1 MISPQSIRIML
12 VDDHST
18 IHQLV
23 LKTLEKLP
31 DIVLVAQCHNGQEAI
46 AICEEQS
53 TTIDVILMDII
64 MPHLDG
70 IEATREIHRRY
81 PDIKIVALSS
91 FQEDENIRAMIES
104 GASGYILKSAL
115 TRDLT
120 NTIRTIKEGKAVF
133 SYEVLQALMSHE
145 SNPKKF
151 NLTDRELEIL
161 RRLANGD
168 INNKIASDLNISN
181 STVKFHINNIQLKM
195 AVKTRIEAIALAV
208 RFNMI

>member
-1 MISPQSIRIML
+1 MISPQPIRIML

-23 LKTLEKLP
+23 FKTLDKLP
-31 DIVLVAQCHNGQEAI
+31 DITLVAQCHNGQEAI
-46 AICEEQS
+46 AICEEKS
-53 TTIDVILMDII
+53 MTIDIILMDII

-70 IEATREIHRRY
+70 IEATREIHKRY

-91 FQEDENIRAMIES
+91 FQEDENIRAMLES

-115 TRDLT
+115 SRDLT
-120 NTIRTIKEGKAVF
+120 NTIRTIKEGQAVF
-133 SYEVLQALMSHE
+133 SYEVIQALVSQE

-195 AVKTRIEAIALAV
+195 GVKTRIEAIALAV
-208 RFNMI
+208 RYNII